1 MPDARS
7 SPPTAR
13 MRPMFHA
20 LSVASLA
27 AMCAAASA
35 DEIVQE
41 GFLSGSAGPVN
52 EHSIDI
58 ERFDTLGGSRT
69 LLEVRL
75 DFTTILF
82 AESVTNGA
90 GGVVHGTAALW
101 ADYFFADGTPIAETS
116 TSHDVMIDNTGKP
129 VATLY
134 LDIDEVSV
142 SFVKPDALAPWTGT
156 GSITLEALA
165 QLTVAADPAGV
176 VEWFAGGEVSW
187 RATYVFEA
195 TPPCVADLDGDGAVG
210 SPDLAL
216 LLDAWGTAGADLT
229 GDGTTGADDLAALL
243 AVWGG
248 C

>member
-7 SPPTAR
+7 SPLTAR
-13 MRPMFHA
+13 MRPMSRA

-27 AMCAAASA
+27 AMCAAAAA

-41 GFLSGSAGPVN
+41 GFLSGSAGPAN

-58 ERFDTLGGSRT
+58 ERFDTLGGSLT

-90 GGVVHGTAALW
+90 GGVVHGTAELW
-101 ADYFFADGTPIAETS
+101 ADYFFANGTPIAETS

-134 LDIDEVSV
+134 LDIDEQTV
-142 SFVKPDALAPWTGT
+142 SFVKPVALEPWTGT
-156 GSITLEALA
+156 GSIALEALA
-165 QLTVAADPAGV
+165 QLTVAADPEGV

-187 RATYVFEA
+187 RATFVFEE
-195 TPPCVADLDGDGAVG
+195 TPPCAADLDGDGAVG
-210 SPDLAL
+210 STDLAQL
-216 LLDAWGTAGADLT
+216 LGAWGTPGADLT
-229 GDGTTGADDLAALL
+229 GDGATGADDLAALL
-243 AVWGG
+243 AAWGG